1 MGAETS
7 KITNMTEQ
15 DPEIILHEIATK
27 YILSQNSKDLFKL
40 SNPEKCKKLVILTSN
55 TINKYFTP
63 KYISYLDSKLKRLKD
78 EKLLFF
84 NKDDTVL
91 NKFDSKGENKNRKCI
106 GIAKFYV
113 KIAHLFSAISLT
125 VNPVYKWKKI
135 DEGGNI
141 VKKDDGEYF
150 EQTASLLKIE
160 NHPDY
165 PDLIN
170 NPDVKIS
177 FSDSFC
183 TKRHAR
189 LVKIKKKLMKN
200 NLKFIDLSPMCHTR
214 EKDIEINGVKTLANE
229 TGFSALEK
237 LYFDK
242 YDYEKGLFYKEKN
255 TPGYKRYLEHLKI
268 LYNTFKKDTD
278 PKYEE
283 WNINKDKK
291 FIDVII
297 QYQYNS
303 DDCIGEDSKYQ
314 KKYTLS
320 NNDLLFTNYITF
332 LKEMVDRSNKSRKE
346 IVSILFKVFK
356 LSVNKQNNE
365 SEVIIDPALT
375 SKILD
380 DIICDARKKIFNL
393 YISCENDYKECLNRF
408 EAIMQEGKVLQAL
421 EKSKML
427 EKESLKLHTNDD
439 ELLKP
444 LKDNPPIMD
453 VQNPLLQPLMG
464 YTDNPEKALD
474 NPEIALDNP
483 EKALDNPEK
492 ALDNPEKALDN
503 PEKALDNPEIA
514 LDNPEKAL
522 DNPEKALD
530 NPEKALDDNNIND
543 LHKQINYYKLKL
555 ENAEQKIKELHDSKK
570 YF

>member
-7 KITNMTEQ
+7 KITNMTDQ

-40 SNPEKCKKLVILTSN
+40 ANPEKCKKLVILTSN

-125 VNPVYKWKKI
+125 INPVYKWKKI
-135 DEGGNI
+135 DETGNI

-183 TKRHAR
+183 TKRHSR
-189 LVKIKKKLMKN
+189 LVKIKKKLVKN

-214 EKDIEINGVKTLANE
+214 EKDIDTDGIKTLANE
-229 TGFSALEK
+229 TGFSSLEK

-242 YDYEKGLFYKEKN
+242 YDYEKGAFYKEKD

-278 PKYEE
+278 PKYED
-283 WNINKDKK
+283 WNANKDKK
-291 FIDVII
+291 FTDVII

-303 DDCIGEDSKYQ
+303 DNCIGEESKYQ
-314 KKYTLS
+314 NKYTLS
-320 NNDLLFTNYITF
+320 NNDLLFANYITF
-332 LKEMVDRSNKSRKE
+332 LKEMIDRSNKSRKE
-346 IVSILFKVFK
+346 IVSILLKVFK
-356 LSVNKQNNE
+356 LSVNKQTEE
-365 SEVIIDPALT
+365 SEVIIDPELT
-375 SKILD
+375 SKKLD
-380 DIICDARKKIFNL
+380 DIICDARKQIFNL
-393 YISCENDYKECLNRF
+393 YITCENDYNECLKRF
-408 EAIMQEGKVLQAL
+408 EAIIQEGKVLQAL
-421 EKSKML
+421 EKSKTL
-427 EKESLKLHTNDD
+427 EKESLKLHTNMD
-439 ELLKP
+439 ELP
-444 LKDNPPIMD
+444 QALKDKAMNDLQNTMPLPLFDNSEKNPNENSNENLNEN
-453 VQNPLLQPLMG
+453 VQ
-464 YTDNPEKALD
+464 DNPNENVQD
-474 NPEIALDNP
+474 NPNENVQDNP
-483 EKALDNPEK
+483 NENVQDNPNENVQ
-492 ALDNPEKALDN
+492 DNPNENVQDN
-503 PEKALDNPEIA
+503 PNDNIQ
-514 LDNPEKAL
+514 DNQ
-522 DNPEKALD
+522 DV
-530 NPEKALDDNNIND
+530 
-543 LHKQINYYKLKL
+543 KL
-555 ENAEQKIKELHDSKK
+555 ENTDLNKDVEYYKKKLEEAELKIKELQDTKIVI
-570 YF
+570 